1 MDELANTLADVIEF
15 ELKGKTLKIK
25 KITLGILAEFSQ
37 RMFEQRLKSA
47 LAAIKDELTPTEV
60 AAVVDELSK
69 RRSGENELMAINSI
83 DGMRLILRLCA
94 EAGGTSAEDLAVI
107 DEIKPADMPLIESL
121 LNMATDTEASE
132 LVKSE

>member
-1 MDELANTLADVIEF
+1 MDELANTLTDVIEF

-60 AAVVDELSK
+60 AAVVDELSR
-69 RRSGENELMAINSI
+69 RRSGESELMAINSL

-94 EAGGTSAEDLAVI
+94 EAGGTPTEDLNVI
-107 DEIKPADMPLIESL
+107 DEIKPSDIPLIESL

>member
-1 MDELANTLADVIEF
+1 MDELANTLTDVIKF

-47 LAAIKDELTPTEV
+47 LAAIKGELTPTEV

-94 EAGGTSAEDLAVI
+94 EAGGTPPEDLSVI